1 MDHDGVLYLG
11 KIRSERW
18 FGATLCAPGGAGTG
32 HDWALSARRKRQ
44 TIVGGWLRGTL
55 TFRRT
60 RTVTAGVSG
69 GSGYSRGVSSRP
81 HLRLPQLQCS
91 RDFRDTPPPPPGGT
105 GNMLEAG
112 GDQIDLEFALKPP
125 LSSSKAKTQETI
137 NSLFKC
143 PNRRNNSARWCLS
156 DHWTPEN
163 VAALVITTVGGTRR
177 TRLTSS

>member
-81 HLRLPQLQCS
+81 HQRLPLLQCS
-91 RDFRDTPPPPPGGT
+91 RDFRDPPGRYWEHVGK
-105 GNMLEAG
+105 AG

-143 PNRRNNSARWCLS
+143 PNRRNNSPRWCLS

-163 VAALVITTVGGTRR
+163 VAELVIWSVVYCICITNPLKPV
-177 TRLTSS
+177 

>member
-60 RTVTAGVSG
+60 RTVTAGVVG

-81 HLRLPQLQCS
+81 RQRPPLLQCS
-91 RDFRDTPPPPPGGT
+91 RDFRDPPPPPPEGTVGTCVGSGG
-105 GNMLEAG
+105 GPNRFR
-112 GDQIDLEFALKPP
+112 IRLKPP

-143 PNRRNNSARWCLS
+143 PNRRNNSPRWCLS

-163 VAALVITTVGGTRR
+163 VAELVIG
-177 TRLTSS
+177 

>member
-91 RDFRDTPPPPPGGT
+91 RDFRDTPPPPPRKVLWEHVFT
-105 GNMLEAG
+105 TEAG
-112 GDQIDLEFALKPP
+112 GDQIDLEFASSHLSLVPRLKPRKRSIHYSNVRIEGIIQP
-125 LSSSKAKTQETI
+125 VGACRTTGPPKMW
-137 NSLFKC
+137 
-143 PNRRNNSARWCLS
+143 RNL
-156 DHWTPEN
+156 
-163 VAALVITTVGGTRR
+163 L
-177 TRLTSS
+177 

>member
-60 RTVTAGVSG
+60 RTVTAGVVG
-69 GSGYSRGVSSRP
+69 GSGYSRSVSSRP
-81 HLRLPQLQCS
+81 RQRPPLLQCS
-91 RDFRDTPPPPPGGT
+91 HDFRDTPPRPPPEGT

-112 GDQIDLEFALKPP
+112 GNQIDLEFALKPP

-143 PNRRNNSARWCLS
+143 PNRRNNSPRWCLS

-163 VAALVITTVGGTRR
+163 VAELVIF
-177 TRLTSS
+177 

>member
-1 MDHDGVLYLG
+1 MRTKAPGHAPELAIGMDHDGVLYLG
-11 KIRSERW
+11 KIRSESW

-81 HLRLPQLQCS
+81 HQRLPLLQCS
-91 RDFRDTPPPPPGGT
+91 RDFRDPPGRYWEHVGS
-105 GNMLEAG
+105 G
-112 GDQIDLEFALKPP
+112 GG
-125 LSSSKAKTQETI
+125 
-137 NSLFKC
+137 
-143 PNRRNNSARWCLS
+143 PNRFRIRSEA
-156 DHWTPEN
+156 
-163 VAALVITTVGGTRR
+163 
-177 TRLTSS
+177 TSL